1 MSTITGY
8 KQDTQ
13 GAYIMKDPEAQLVYS
28 MDWSEWLAEGQTITS
43 VNYTENSRAN
53 DTAPLEIESEG
64 VQGGTVTYAEIS
76 GGAVGKTYIVTAEI
90 TTDDSSRDRRAFK
103 ILVQNRL
110 A

>member
-28 MDWSEWLAEGQTITS
+28 MDWSEWLAQGQTITS
-43 VNYTENSRAN
+43 VNYTENSRVN
-53 DTAPLEIESEG
+53 DTAPLVIESEG
-64 VQGGTVTYAEIS
+64 VQGGDVTYAEIS

-90 TTDDSSRDRRAFK
+90 TTDDGSIDRRAFK